1 MVGGRN
7 YGEVNEGTEWSGRQI
22 GMVWPLARMLGP
34 KLWNV
39 NRSHYKCG
47 SQDLTLQAILSNG
60 GRYCQAD
67 P

>member
-1 MVGGRN
+1 MAARSLKSKLS
-7 YGEVNEGTEWSGRQI
+7 GELNTLRQKYLDLGMTERDFSI
-22 GMVWPLARMLGP
+22 AVM
-34 KLWNV
+34 K
-39 NRSHYKCG
+39 YCCD